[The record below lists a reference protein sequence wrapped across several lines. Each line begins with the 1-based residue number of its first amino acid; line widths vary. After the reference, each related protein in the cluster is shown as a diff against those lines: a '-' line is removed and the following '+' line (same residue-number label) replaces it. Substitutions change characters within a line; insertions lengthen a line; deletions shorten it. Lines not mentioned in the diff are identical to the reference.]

1 MTGFLKG
8 LLSGFHR
15 RVTSYNLAP
24 KLFFSHFAVALA
36 ATLAFVTVSLLTPP
50 LSSPFL
56 GNVLAGGAATVI
68 AAGAS
73 LFVARRIVVPV
84 RRVLVATRMI
94 SAGRYDERV
103 PPAEDDELGELS
115 EGFNSMAKALEEGER
130 QRSRFALDVSHELK
144 TPLSTLEGYLEG
156 MTNGVIEPTEEKL
169 GLLYGESGRMSRL
182 VDDLRQLSHAEAGRL
197 TLDPARVSP
206 GSAVRLAVE
215 GLRPFF
221 EAKGVGFAAEVTAGV
236 PAVTADADRVVQ
248 VLANLLQNALRHT
261 PEGGRV
267 TVGAT
272 GQDGEVLFRVGDTG
286 VGVEPEQLERLFE
299 RFYRAEGYRSRNE
312 TRGGSGL
319 GLAISR
325 ALVEAMGGRVW
336 AQSAGEKQGATFYFT
351 LPAAATVRAKR
362 PDGKL
367 KIN

>member
-15 RVTSYNLAP
+15 HVTSYNLAP

-36 ATLAFVTVSLLTPP
+36 ATLAFVTVSLLAPA

-94 SAGRYDERV
+94 SAGRYEERV
-103 PPAEDDELGELS
+103 PPVENDELGELS

-130 QRSRFALDVSHELK
+130 RRSRFVADVSHELK

-169 GLLYGESGRMSRL
+169 GLLYGESGRMNRL

-197 TLDPARVSP
+197 TLDLAPVSP
-206 GSAVRLAVE
+206 GATVGRAVE
-215 GLRPFF
+215 GMKPLF
-221 EAKGVGFAAEVTAGV
+221 EAKGVGLAAEVAGV
-236 PAVTADADRVVQ
+236 PRVTADTDRVVQ

-267 TVGAT
+267 TVAASSRI
-272 GQDGEVLFRVGDTG
+272 GEVLFRVGDTG
-286 VGVEPEQLERLFE
+286 VGVAPDQLERLFE
-299 RFYRAEGYRSRNE
+299 RFYRAEGPRSGGE
-312 TRGGSGL
+312 ARGGSGL

-325 ALVEAMGGRVW
+325 ALVDAMGGRIW
-336 AQSAGEKQGATFYFT
+336 AESAGEGRGATFFFT
-351 LPAAATVRAKR
+351 LPTAATGRIRR
-362 PDGKL
+362 PDEKL
-367 KIN
+367 TID